1 MDMALKTV
9 HNGGLRHVDK
19 DLQFASKYKKCAGK
33 IQGRGP
39 DPTPAASLV
48 ISALKLTL
56 GFSRNLNNICFTNYS
71 PFNKV
76 QRFVYDLNDFYA
88 IS

>member
-1 MDMALKTV
+1 MPVNTKNARV
-9 HNGGLRHVDK
+9 R
-19 DLQFASKYKKCAGK
+19 YKEGDT
-33 IQGRGP
+33 Q

-56 GFSRNLNNICFTNYS
+56 GFSQNINNICFTNYS

-76 QRFVYDLNDFYA
+76 QRFVYDLNEFYA
-88 IS
+88 NS

>member
-1 MDMALKTV
+1 MKMALKTV
-9 HNGGLRHVDK
+9 YNGGLRQVDK
-19 DLQFASKYKKCAGK
+19 DLQNASKYKKYKEGDT
-33 IQGRGP
+33 P

-71 PFNKV
+71 IFNKG
-76 QRFVYDLNDFYA
+76 QRFVYDQNDFYA